1 MLEKRRK
8 RTQQQWGHRFTPVQ
22 MILVFYLI
30 ALTISSALLA
40 LPIAHK
46 EHATFSAMDIV
57 FTAVSAL
64 SVTGLS
70 TVEISETFS
79 TVGIIFLAIIMQFGM
94 FGIMAM
100 GTLIWMF
107 LGKKIGLRERRLIM
121 TDQNQ
126 TKFSGI
132 VRLMK
137 QILILLISIQLI
149 AFLVI
154 GTYFLSYFSTAKEAY
169 YHGFFLTVSAI
180 SNSGFDITGNS
191 MMSYHNNYFIQIVI
205 MLLIVVG
212 SIGFPVLIEVKDYLL
227 AKREERKHMRFSL
240 FTKVTTLTFFV
251 LIIVGAIVIFLLD
264 FAAYFSD
271 KQLVES
277 FFYALF
283 QSVTTKSAG
292 LATLDV
298 SLLTEENQLFM
309 SLLMFIGA
317 SPSSSGGGI
326 RTTTLALVIIF
337 MITYIRGGKS
347 VRLFKRE
354 IYEEDLVKAVTVTL
368 MAIIM
373 ILISVFIILVI
384 EPFSLNQV
392 LFEVTSAFGT
402 TGLSLGITPELS
414 HTSKIILMI
423 LMFIGRV
430 GIITFLFI
438 FNSNRAEPKYRYPK
452 EKMII
457 G

>member
-1 MLEKRRK
+1 
-8 RTQQQWGHRFTPVQ
+8 
-22 MILVFYLI
+22 MI
-30 ALTISSALLA
+30 
-40 LPIAHK
+40 
-46 EHATFSAMDIV
+46 
-57 FTAVSAL
+57 
-64 SVTGLS
+64 
-70 TVEISETFS
+70 
-79 TVGIIFLAIIMQFGM
+79 
-94 FGIMAM
+94 
-100 GTLIWMF
+100 
-107 LGKKIGLRERRLIM
+107 
-121 TDQNQ
+121 
-126 TKFSGI
+126 
-132 VRLMK
+132 
-137 QILILLISIQLI
+137 
-149 AFLVI
+149 
-154 GTYFLSYFSTAKEAY
+154 
-169 YHGFFLTVSAI
+169 
-180 SNSGFDITGNS
+180 
-191 MMSYHNNYFIQIVI
+191 SYHNNYFIQIVI

-227 AKREERKHMRFSL
+227 AKREERKRMRFSL